1 MSVSAPERPA
11 SDVGEQRR
19 EGPSVVLGL
28 LLLAAFAATIGL
40 GLANWAPSFARGGGT
55 VLRGVAAWVV
65 VGAAAAFTL
74 AMVVPALL
82 GTRSWRY
89 SDASDRDERLDVL
102 RGVAITFVAVNHIN
116 MPSLFQL
123 VSQETVAPVSGAE
136 LFVALSGVVL
146 GTVYRRRLQKIDLLG
161 AAGALWQRAWKLYRT
176 ALLVVVTIFLVTL
189 LPGID
194 GRVVTSFVDQSSGQT
209 YGLYPNVERL
219 LDYPVPGFVLR
230 DILLLRVGPY
240 QFNIIGLYVVLLLVT
255 PLLLAA
261 LRRRL
266 VLMLL
271 VISGGLYALNFAY
284 SVSVLGAQF
293 ETPFPLFTWQLL
305 FVHGLVVGWYRERL
319 LGWSTTA
326 WGKALVVLAVLG
338 SLLLALFS
346 WNNPNLSNGFDVRL
360 ALLPD
365 EVFLGIYQSWFLRPS
380 LGLGRVLAVALLLI
394 TLYALLTAYWRPI
407 RAVLGWFLIPL
418 GQSTLYVY
426 VLHVFF
432 ALVVANVPGIG
443 GPNVLLNTAAHLAVL
458 AMLWLMVRRRVLFSV
473 IPR

>member
-1 MSVSAPERPA
+1 
-11 SDVGEQRR
+11 
-19 EGPSVVLGL
+19 
-28 LLLAAFAATIGL
+28 
-40 GLANWAPSFARGGGT
+40 
-55 VLRGVAAWVV
+55 
-65 VGAAAAFTL
+65 
-74 AMVVPALL
+74 
-82 GTRSWRY
+82 
-89 SDASDRDERLDVL
+89 
-102 RGVAITFVAVNHIN
+102 
-116 MPSLFQL
+116 
-123 VSQETVAPVSGAE
+123 
-136 LFVALSGVVL
+136 
-146 GTVYRRRLQKIDLLG
+146 
-161 AAGALWQRAWKLYRT
+161 
-176 ALLVVVTIFLVTL
+176 
-189 LPGID
+189 
-194 GRVVTSFVDQSSGQT
+194 
-209 YGLYPNVERL
+209 
-219 LDYPVPGFVLR
+219 
-230 DILLLRVGPY
+230 
-240 QFNIIGLYVVLLLVT
+240 
-255 PLLLAA
+255 
-261 LRRRL
+261 
-266 VLMLL
+266 LL
-271 VISGGLYALNFAY
+271 VISWGLYALNFAY